1 MSLLMSI
8 SMNVLR
14 STLKAIKG
22 CLLIATRSFVQQ
34 PVSAYPA
41 VYMSAYPA
49 VYMST
54 YPAVYMSTYPAV
66 YMSAYPA
73 VSLHLTWRNFHCLRS
88 KHGAHVMFSLQ
99 KKRLRICLQ
108 WVKIYLYKK
117 MEAISQEKLVAVR
130 VLQGCQKKP

>member
-8 SMNVLR
+8 STNVLR

-41 VYMSAYPA
+41 VC
-49 VYMST
+49 MST
-54 YPAVYMSTYPAV
+54 YPTVYMSAYPAV

-99 KKRLRICLQ
+99 NISLRICLQ

-117 MEAISQEKLVAVR
+117 VEAISQEKLVAVR
-130 VLQGCQKKP
+130 VLQECQKKP